1 MKDYKI
7 KINASAK
14 LDIQEGIKWYNS
26 KVAGLGRSFHQEV
39 KEAFEAIRSVKFF
52 QIRYDEVRCLPL
64 KIFPYMIHYS
74 VDETN
79 WQIVIR
85 AVFNTYR
92 EPNIWKRE

>member
-1 MKDYKI
+1 MKGFKI

-14 LDIQEGIKWYNS
+14 NDIQEGIKWYNL
-26 KVAGLGRSFHQEV
+26 KVDGLGRNFHQEV

-64 KIFPYMIHYS
+64 KKYPYMIHYS
-74 VDETN
+74 VDEVN
-79 WQIVIR
+79 RQIVIR

-92 EPNIWKRE
+92 DPNIWKRK